1 VYDLCTRMTI
11 KDVAEHMDMNWKT
24 VKSIDK
30 YYIKE
35 QIESLRNINPKRIGV
50 DEIAYRKGHNYLTVV
65 RDLDL
70 DAVIWVGFNRRKE
83 TLDEFFHLLGKEKRR
98 EISVVVTD
106 MHKPYLASIREN
118 CRQADVVI
126 DKFHVIKMINEAIDE
141 IRKREFA
148 KADYDLRKKMK
159 KMRFIILRRLRR
171 LNDRQRENLYEMM
184 ALNDNLFQAY
194 LLKEH
199 ISDIFDE
206 LSPADALERMKG
218 WARNVNQS
226 GLQPFIKVLGTI
238 RRHIRGIYNYF
249 KHQVTNAQSEG
260 FNTKI
265 NIIRRKAYGFWDLEY
280 FMLKIHQAC
289 GVMKLDG
296 IQNGR

>member
-1 VYDLCTRMTI
+1 MTI
-11 KDVAEHMDMNWKT
+11 KDVAEHMEMNWKT

-30 YYIKE
+30 HYIKE
-35 QIESLRNINPKRIGV
+35 QIESLRNLNPERIGV

-70 DAVIWVGFNRRKE
+70 EAVIWVGFNRRKE

-106 MHKPYLASIREN
+106 MHKPYLASINEN
-118 CRQADVVI
+118 CPQADVVI
-126 DKFHVIKMINEAIDE
+126 DKFHIIKMINEALDE
-141 IRKREFA
+141 IRKKAFA
-148 KADYDLRKKMK
+148 KADESIRKKMK
-159 KMRFIILRRLRR
+159 RMRFVILRRLRR
-171 LNDRQRENLYEMM
+171 LNDKQRENLYEMM
-184 ALNDNLFQAY
+184 SYNDELFQAY

-199 ISDIFDE
+199 VSDIFDE
-206 LSPADALERMKG
+206 LDPVEALERLNG
-218 WARNVNQS
+218 WAINVMHS
-226 GLQPFIKVLGTI
+226 GLKPFIEALGTI
-238 RRHIRGIYNYF
+238 KRHVRGIVNYF

-289 GVMKLDG
+289 GVMKLEG